1 MKSSRLLSI
10 LLLLQTRGRM
20 TAAELAEELEVS
32 VRTVYR
38 DAEALAA
45 SGVPLY
51 GDAGHSGGYQL
62 LDGYRT
68 RLTGL
73 APGEAEA
80 LFLTSMPGPA
90 AELGL
95 GRALSA
101 AQLKLRAALPAELRA
116 QADRMRLRFHL
127 DAPGWYAEHEE
138 TPHLGRIADAVWRGR
153 VIEVRYRRWKAPH
166 EVDRRLAPYGLVLK
180 AGRWYLVAGAAAGAG
195 AAGAPGGPG
204 EPAAVEPVAVE
215 PAGPYTYRVDQVLAV
230 RETGEECVLPDGFE
244 LAAHWRRT
252 QAEFH
257 ERLHPEKA
265 EVRLSARGAAR
276 LTGAQAKAL
285 AAVGAP
291 DPELPGWTR
300 AVLPI
305 ESQAHAEAQFLE
317 LGAEAEVLAPPALR
331 ERIGAVAAAMAARY
345 GSGAAEPRAGAAEPR
360 AGAAEPGA
368 GAGAAAT
375 GAGHAAGA
383 AGAAVAAGT
392 GAAGPGAKAPASA
405 GKHTP
410 ENAG

>member
-45 SGVPLY
+45 AGVPLY

-95 GRALSA
+95 GRALST

-153 VIEVRYRRWKAPH
+153 VVEVRYRRWKEPH

-180 AGRWYLVAGAAAGAG
+180 AGRWYLVAGTTEAEAKAKGAEG
-195 AAGAPGGPG
+195 AEAERAEGTGGAEGTEGAEGTPSP
-204 EPAAVEPVAVE
+204 PR
-215 PAGPYTYRVDQVLAV
+215 TYRVDQILAV
-230 RETGEECVLPDGFE
+230 RETGAHCALPAGFE
-244 LAAHWRRT
+244 LAAHWRRS

-257 ERLHPEKA
+257 ERLYPEEA
-265 EVRLSARGAAR
+265 EVRVSARAASR
-276 LTGAQAKAL
+276 LTGVQARAL
-285 AAVGAP
+285 AATGTP
-291 DPELPGWTR
+291 DPGLPGWTR

-305 ESQAHAEAQFLE
+305 ESQDHAEAQFLG
-317 LGAEAEVLAPPALR
+317 LGAEAEVLAPAALR
-331 ERIGAVAAAMAARY
+331 RRIGAAAAATAARY
-345 GSGAAEPRAGAAEPR
+345 GTAGDAGSGSRSGSDQQ
-360 AGAAEPGA
+360 G
-368 GAGAAAT
+368 
-375 GAGHAAGA
+375 
-383 AGAAVAAGT
+383 
-392 GAAGPGAKAPASA
+392 
-405 GKHTP
+405 
-410 ENAG
+410 